1 MPENKVVKVSIYDP
15 FADAFRE
22 VPIEIAKRFLQEVE
36 NITKAV
42 EKAEKESQ

>member
-1 MPENKVVKVSIYDP
+1 MPDDKVVKISIYDP
-15 FADAFRE
+15 FVDAFRE
-22 VPIEIAKRFLQEVE
+22 VPIELAKRFLQEVE